1 MFLVQLEIRNMGVGN
16 FQFSRDETERAKQ
29 MEFFKSMQYET
40 KTRRLQSEIYNLKRE
55 IVLKERLMKV
65 KQRRFLKHGYTLE
78 EIKKSQAISEYD
90 QELNE
95 MGQEVKDLQSYA
107 EQTALHEKSEPV
119 RTTSSNPEEFG
130 FLKTMKRKIGLD
142 REWDKPK
149 LSS

>member
-1 MFLVQLEIRNMGVGN
+1 
-16 FQFSRDETERAKQ
+16 
-29 MEFFKSMQYET
+29 
-40 KTRRLQSEIYNLKRE
+40 
-55 IVLKERLMKV
+55 MKV

-107 EQTALHEKSEPV
+107 EQTDLHMKSEPV